1 VQFLNLQGIEVF
13 ENGISGT
20 FNGEKVKIGSRGFVA
35 SELENSPT
43 FPLPENKPEHSLVF
57 MSYADKICSIFV
69 FDDEIKLT
77 SIPAV
82 QRLRAA
88 GYRLALVSGDAD
100 LTTKTIAAEVGIEE
114 AQGGKLPQDKAV
126 FIAVQQQQGYQVA
139 MVGDGINDAPAL
151 VQADLAIAVHSGS
164 DLGKE
169 AADLTL
175 MRGDLLQLWDF
186 VLLAKEVKKKIH
198 QNLGFSFIY
207 NLVSIPIAMSGLLT
221 PLIAV
226 SAMLLS
232 SLSVIGNTLL
242 LLKKG

>member
-1 VQFLNLQGIEVF
+1 VTLQGLEIF
-13 ENGISGT
+13 ENGISAVLD
-20 FNGEKVKIGSRGFVA
+20 GEKVKIGSRGFLVDEIKNSSA
-35 SELENSPT
+35 LSLLEN
-43 FPLPENKPEHSLVF
+43 NPEHSLVF
-57 MSYADKICSIFV
+57 ISLASEVCGV
-69 FDDEIKLT
+69 FMFGDEIKST
-77 SIPAV
+77 STQAV
-82 QRLRAA
+82 QALRE
-88 GYRLALVSGDAD
+88 GEYQVALISGDDD
-100 LTTKTIAAEVGIEE
+100 LTTKAIAAEIGIEE
-114 AQGGKLPQDKAV
+114 ALGGRLPQEKATY
-126 FIAVQQQQGYQVA
+126 ISSLQNKSRQVA

-175 MRGDLLQLWDF
+175 MRGDPLQICDF
-186 VLLAKEVKKKIH
+186 IDLARKVKSKVH
-198 QNLGFSFIY
+198 QNLGCSFIY